1 MAKKVLEKPFIET
14 IKIFSVSRPFS
25 NFSICDDKIF
35 YFKQNFSILIK
46 NNLDIFMFCQYIAMF
61 SNEKVAESSELFS
74 CEKCQYY
81 TVKKCNYDKHILTA
95 KHIKS
100 INGNEKVA
108 KSSKS
113 STDHNESY
121 TCTNCN
127 KNYKD
132 PSGLWRHK
140 KKCLVI
146 PFDDEL
152 IPENISNTQLLDLII
167 QQSKENND
175 LKHLLLDQNKVMMEL
190 VKDKNTVINNTN
202 TSTNTNTNSHNKTF
216 NLQFFLNETCK
227 NAMNMSEFVDSI
239 KLQLSDLESVGKLGY
254 VEGLSK
260 IIIKN
265 LNALDVTERPVHCSD
280 SKRDTMYVKDEDK
293 WEKENEEN
301 HKVLKAIED
310 IGNKNSKM
318 VKEWKLK
325 NPECASSKSHKAD
338 IYSHIMI
345 QAVCSNNDANNNKIL
360 KKIAKE
366 VTIDKK

>member
-1 MAKKVLEKPFIET
+1 M
-14 IKIFSVSRPFS
+14 
-25 NFSICDDKIF
+25 
-35 YFKQNFSILIK
+35 
-46 NNLDIFMFCQYIAMF
+46 AMF
-61 SNEKVAESSELFS
+61 SNKNVGESSDVFC
-74 CEKCQYY
+74 CEKCNYY
-81 TVKKCNYDKHILTA
+81 TVKKYNYDKHILTS
-95 KHIKS
+95 KHLKS
-100 INGNEKVA
+100 IFVNEKVA

-113 STDHNESY
+113 SKDHNNMY
-121 TCTNCN
+121 ICNLCN

-132 PSGLWRHK
+132 PSGLWRHR
-140 KKCLVI
+140 KKCI
-146 PFDDEL
+146 NEQYEEEKS
-152 IPENISNTQLLDLII
+152 IEKNTENINNTQLLDLIV
-167 QQSKENND
+167 QQSKENID
-175 LKHLLLDQNKVMMEL
+175 LKNLLLEQNKIMMEL

-202 TSTNTNTNSHNKTF
+202 TNTNNNSHNKTF

-227 NAMNMSEFVDSI
+227 NAMNMTDFVNSI

-310 IGNKNSKM
+310 IANKNTKL
-318 VKEWKLK
+318 VHEWKKK

-338 IYSHIMI
+338 QYSHIMI

-366 VTIDKK
+366 VTIDKNKE